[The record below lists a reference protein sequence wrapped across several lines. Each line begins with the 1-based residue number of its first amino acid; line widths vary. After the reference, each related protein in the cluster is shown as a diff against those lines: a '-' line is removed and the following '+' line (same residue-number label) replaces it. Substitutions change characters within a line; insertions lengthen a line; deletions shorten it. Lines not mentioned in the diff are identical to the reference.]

1 MEGTNGL
8 FSAKLKELEQEYGQL
23 QSGLHHLEDG
33 REGGQRELDQIWR
46 EYEEQLA
53 HLERTARSCRSP
65 AMAQMAALQQEY
77 EQKMERILQERLA
90 GSGGER
96 QAEAAALYA
105 EYAIDFAVQAMRY
118 ALMAAL
124 TAARLQ
130 EKLRTTE
137 AEGENDQYE

>member
-8 FSAKLKELEQEYGQL
+8 FSAKLKELEREYGQL

-96 QAEAAALYA
+96 QAEAALYA

>member
-8 FSAKLKELEQEYGQL
+8 FSAKLKELEREYGQL
-23 QSGLHHLEDG
+23 QNGLHHLEDG

-65 AMAQMAALQQEY
+65 AMAQMAALQREY

-96 QAEAAALYA
+96 QAEAALYA

-137 AEGENDQYE
+137 AEGEND